1 MLLPKSQTDRCHSYE
16 KMGIFQPAN
25 VSLPEGISTIY
36 PPDLREK
43 MFNPPKKTTL
53 RKLFCGHD
61 LDIIF
66 LYIPS
71 SSFFRRRGYSGIR
84 VLYQCIRHIHPG
96 RLTWNLRIHLWKRR
110 SLLETIIF
118 RFYVKLQACIFSS
131 NFIATVRLHQ
141 YINSRPPWVAFRFA
155 LQFVSQTSCPPE
167 WYQRPHADL
176 FVQENQSQKIDFL

>member
-71 SSFFRRRGYSGIR
+71 SSFFRRGGYSGIY
-84 VLYQCIRHIHPG
+84 VYYTNVYDTYTPEVN
-96 RLTWNLRIHLWKRR
+96 LTWKLKMAPWKRR

-118 RFYVKLQACIFSS
+118 RFYVYLRGSIFSS
-131 NFIATVRLHQ
+131 KFIATVRL
-141 YINSRPPWVAFRFA
+141 
-155 LQFVSQTSCPPE
+155 L
-167 WYQRPHADL
+167 
-176 FVQENQSQKIDFL
+176 K